1 MNLYLYD
8 EERKLLTVSNLRS
21 LSSNKM
27 KNKKLS
33 FSQLMIY
40 RLLIVEYT
48 ISCHLH
54 HYFP

>member
-40 RLLIVEYT
+40 RLLIKFNHVAFR
-48 ISCHLH
+48 L
-54 HYFP
+54 